1 MARFDNAIE
10 FLKAVRRANAGQGR
24 KPENQNINRDA
35 LPRSISH
42 ALWISIISTMISRLT
57 AKSSQFCEPD
67 TGMPLAELEYTRAI
81 LTYDVTLMATD
92 KATMS
97 LMCNSLGARLRLMTG
112 TQFEATTH
120 LVRVPVPL
128 ICSIQDAKEVGFTDV
143 SAPIGEERIYATQAP
158 ISVIADVITAWELDA
173 KRIITET
180 SISMG

>member
-1 MARFDNAIE
+1 
-10 FLKAVRRANAGQGR
+10 
-24 KPENQNINRDA
+24 
-35 LPRSISH
+35 
-42 ALWISIISTMISRLT
+42 
-57 AKSSQFCEPD
+57 
-67 TGMPLAELEYTRAI
+67 
-81 LTYDVTLMATD
+81 MATD

-158 ISVIADVITAWELDA
+158 ISVITDVITAWELDA